1 MRRARRQT
9 TTRWDWPPLYKR
21 ALAIGEKVLG
31 PNHPNVAGALSN
43 LAALYV
49 DQRRHAD
56 AEPLHK
62 RALAIGEKVLGPNHP
77 NVAKALSNLAVL
89 IGTNAATPKPSHC
102 TRARWRSTRERSVPI
117 TLT

>member
-77 NVAKALSNLAVL
+77 NVANDLNNLAL
-89 IGTNAATPKPSHC
+89 LFTAYRIDAPMPKRCSGG
-102 TRARWRSTRERSVPI
+102 
-117 TLT
+117 L